1 MTPADGASA
10 AVGGNRTGR
19 LGKKALEQTAQM
31 QLVTAPGW
39 KEKGTQSTQH
49 KVAPETGGSR
59 L

>member
-1 MTPADGASA
+1 MTPADGASV
-10 AVGGNRTGR
+10 AVGGNGTGR

-31 QLVTAPGW
+31 QLVAAPAW
-39 KEKGTQSTQH
+39 KEKGIPSAQH